1 MWNKKKTNKSD
12 EIKLTLYISLIRAIN
27 GYKSKENHR
36 LTHLYMCFP
45 INISSYTIKCATIVL
60 SQMVTDFK
68 YSTKQ
73 TKKEVQKNPKEI
85 KRGKNKANMCDKVK
99 AIKKCTREC
108 TAHPQTKSQ
117 LVFFF
122 VSFFHFSLSIYHK
135 LLWKI
140 DGRKRVQT

>member
-1 MWNKKKTNKSD
+1 M
-12 EIKLTLYISLIRAIN
+12 IRAIN

-99 AIKKCTREC
+99 AIKKMHKRMYSTPTNKIATRF
-108 TAHPQTKSQ
+108 
-117 LVFFF
+117 LF
-122 VSFFHFSLSIYHK
+122 
-135 LLWKI
+135 
-140 DGRKRVQT
+140 R